1 MSSFKLNN
9 QMALGIG
16 IISCIFVFVLFYSFP
31 KAIELEIGAMEF
43 SMEDAAVNK
52 DGAIPVVV
60 KLVGYKRNVILSAS
74 SYWGQLI
81 IGDKVYEVDRILLNR
96 HNNVV
101 AIEKG
106 SGEALSLGT
115 LFLNNDLSKIT
126 LNVIDQNKWRLEDG
140 TVIAGP
146 AINAEEAVG
155 IANGF
160 YQQDVMF
167 KGTELKIGDK
177 LVEDTISEDDTSKD
191 EPSKFDALKKYTYVG
206 TFSNGKDI
214 YTEAYR
220 YGFQEAAWKM
230 FLVEDGAIIKTFEG
244 TPSKPKFS
252 KDRNQI
258 LFIDNL
264 QFEAVGNVA
273 LYDVRTDKIEML
285 TDFQLGMDGKLQT
298 VKDVEWYGDEGH
310 MLCIVGSAVGTVTQG
325 GEIQDL
331 DPATKVMK
339 KIDLSEVATQ
349 WTKLPY
355 EIVDIA
361 LSEQSVDLTLVE
373 WTDDN
378 SMYYH
383 YTVHTLNDEELS
395 ELKRKP

>member
-1 MSSFKLNN
+1 MDSFKVNK
-9 QMALGIG
+9 QMTLWIG
-16 IISCIFVFVLFYSFP
+16 IISCIFVFVLFYSLP
-31 KAIELEIGAMEF
+31 KAIELEIRAMEF
-43 SMEDAAVNK
+43 SMEDASVNK
-52 DGAIPVVV
+52 DGATPVVV

-96 HNNVV
+96 HSNIV

-115 LFLNNDLSKIT
+115 VFLNRDLSKIT
-126 LNVIDQNKWRLEDG
+126 LNVIDKNIWRVEDG

-146 AINAEEAVG
+146 AMNAQEAVG

-167 KGTELKIGDK
+167 KETVIKIGDK
-177 LVEDTISEDDTSKD
+177 LAEDTTAEDQTSGND
-191 EPSKFDALKKYTYVG
+191 LKKYTYVG

-214 YTEAYR
+214 YTEASR
-220 YGFQEAAWKM
+220 YGLQEAAWKM

-285 TDFQLGMDGKLQT
+285 TDFQLGLDGKLET

-310 MLCIVGSAVGTVTQG
+310 MLCIVGSAVGTITQG
-325 GEIQDL
+325 GEIYDL
-331 DPATKVMK
+331 DPATKVMQ
-339 KIDLSEVATQ
+339 KIDLTEVATQ

-378 SMYYH
+378 FMYYY
-383 YTVHTLNDEELS
+383 YTVHTLNYEELS